1 MADLQPLQPF
11 EQNLPP
17 SRSRPTQKASGS
29 RVSASRQADLSD
41 VAPAS
46 ATAVAVQS
54 DQSQQPPQSMSPQAT
69 ATQHDNQHSLPAAA
83 VAMGAATAVEG
94 GVHLPGRSTEA
105 RLQQL
110 NTFKRQKR
118 RLAEGEPDQPVAPQ
132 QPQTADPQLQ
142 QPLPQRTPKAAVTE
156 EAGCASEPKVDPYD
170 FHSSGSQPS
179 GAQATLVAYPAARA
193 AGTGSAAGSNVGV
206 AAAPAKRSSGDAHL
220 PPGAARTAKRPRDP
234 AAEQRRSTEPVM
246 SGSASQMS
254 GLSSRR
260 IPGRLVPWS
269 CSACTFENPVSDS
282 CLRLACAVAIAFD
295 AQGKTMSVR
304 TLRGVM
310 SEESSILEAEAQNG
324 GNAEQSTRFFSGER
338 AGVQHVQ
345 HGETKAAAA
354 GRGACGTT
362 AFQWQASFSHQ
373 AEAPNGAAAQAA
385 NVSRALGTAALP
397 KPGHFCRSACSI
409 CSL

>member
-1 MADLQPLQPF
+1 MADLQPLQPV

-29 RVSASRQADLSD
+29 RVSASRQADLRD

-69 ATQHDNQHSLPAAA
+69 ATQHDKQHSLPAAA
-83 VAMGAATAVEG
+83 VATGAATAVEG
-94 GVHLPGRSTEA
+94 GVHLFGRSTEA

-118 RLAEGEPDQPVAPQ
+118 RLAEGEPDEPVAPQ

-156 EAGCASEPKVDPYD
+156 EAGCGSEPKVDPYD

-193 AGTGSAAGSNVGV
+193 TGTGSAAGSNVGM
-206 AAAPAKRSSGDAHL
+206 AAAPAKRLTGDAHL

-234 AAEQRRSTEPVM
+234 AAEQRRSTEPVI
-246 SGSASQMS
+246 ASQIS

-282 CLRLACAVAIAFD
+282 CLRLASAVAIAFD
-295 AQGKTMSVR
+295 DQGKTMSVR
-304 TLRGVM
+304 TLRGVI
-310 SEESSILEAEAQNG
+310 SEEFSILEAEAQKG
-324 GNAEQSTRFFSGER
+324 GNAEQSTRIFPGER

-345 HGETKAAAA
+345 HGETKAAGTAA
-354 GRGACGTT
+354 GRGASGTT

-385 NVSRALGTAALP
+385 SVSRALGTVAPP
-397 KPGHFCRSACSI
+397 KPRHFCRSACSI